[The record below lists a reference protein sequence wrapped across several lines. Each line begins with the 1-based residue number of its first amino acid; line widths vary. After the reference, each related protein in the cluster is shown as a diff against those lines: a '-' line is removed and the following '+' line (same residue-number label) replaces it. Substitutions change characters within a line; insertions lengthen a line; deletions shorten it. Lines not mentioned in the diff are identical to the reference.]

1 MDWGNGEV
9 VPGSKVRPIDVSL
22 KALEPQAQYY
32 ALAYVK
38 VAAFA
43 CLPVSRSLSPP
54 SWPLTGLLSCLLDIQ
69 KLAQPALRSRAL
81 LCRLFSCDLGLAV
94 TLNHCCHVCP
104 EVSSRQ

>member
-1 MDWGNGEV
+1 MDWGNAEV

-43 CLPVSRSLSPP
+43 CLPVSRSLL
-54 SWPLTGLLSCLLDIQ
+54 PLIVLLSCLLHVQ
-69 KLAQPALRSRAL
+69 KLAQPALRSRTL